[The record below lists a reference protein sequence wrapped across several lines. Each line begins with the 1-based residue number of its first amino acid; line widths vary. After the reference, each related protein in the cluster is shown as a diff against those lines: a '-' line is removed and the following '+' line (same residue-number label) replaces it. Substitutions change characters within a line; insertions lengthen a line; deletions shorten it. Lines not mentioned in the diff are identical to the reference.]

1 VTITPDTTITPE
13 VLRETDRTTLRRH
26 RERGDFDRELAYAIL
41 DEALVCHVGFSS
53 GDSPFVTPMTYARID
68 DTLYL
73 HGAAGNRMLR
83 ALVEG
88 TPACVTVTLL
98 DGLVLAR
105 SAFHHSMNYRSV
117 MLLGVPERVED
128 PDEKRAAVI
137 ALLEHLI
144 PGRSGDARGPSESEL
159 KTTLFLRLPIDEG
172 SAKVR
177 TGPPI
182 DDEEDLDLGFWAGVV
197 PFERQIL
204 APIPDAQ
211 LPESVGIPDYLARY
225 RAGHGG

>member
-1 VTITPDTTITPE
+1 VTTASDA
-13 VLRETDRTTLRRH
+13 LRDTDRTTLRRH
-26 RERGDFDRELAYAIL
+26 RERGDYDRELACAIL
-41 DEALVCHVGFSS
+41 DEALICHVGFST
-53 GDSPFVTPMTYARID
+53 GESPFVTPMTYARIG

-88 TPACVTVTLL
+88 APACVCVTLL

-117 MLLGVPERVED
+117 MLFGVPERVED
-128 PDEKRAAVI
+128 LDEKRAAVT
-137 ALLEHLI
+137 ALLEHMI
-144 PGRSGDARGPSESEL
+144 PGRSGDARGPTDTEL
-159 KTTLFLRLPIDEG
+159 TTTLFLRFAIDEG

-182 DDEEDLDLGFWAGVV
+182 DDEEDMDLGFWAGVV
-197 PFERQIL
+197 PFERLVL
-204 APIPDAQ
+204 APLPDAQ
-211 LPESVGIPDYLARY
+211 LPDSVAVPEYLARY
-225 RAGHGG
+225 TTRRSG